1 MHVTGW
7 ESDSREFDGESI
19 IFVEIKAVC
28 QLQIKL
34 THLSETWCAFPFM
47 LCAVMVSI
55 YHYTLKINTCS
66 L

>member
-7 ESDSREFDGESI
+7 ESDSRKFDGESI

-34 THLSETWCAFPFM
+34 THLPEMWDAFP
-47 LCAVMVSI
+47 VPGV
-55 YHYTLKINTCS
+55 LKIW
-66 L
+66 